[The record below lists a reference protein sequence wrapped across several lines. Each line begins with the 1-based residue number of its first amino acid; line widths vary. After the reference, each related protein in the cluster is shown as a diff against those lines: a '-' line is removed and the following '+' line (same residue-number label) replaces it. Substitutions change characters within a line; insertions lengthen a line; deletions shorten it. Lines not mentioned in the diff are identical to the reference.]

1 MTSLSDNRGDEV
13 RARYVLRRPSLGTAN
28 HMQRR
33 QGDGG
38 TRRSALDKPLDVSAH
53 EAEATDSSS
62 SLAPAP
68 SDPDPDAAEPP
79 STAIRVVTGVPVPS
93 APSSSAGQRPHASPE
108 PQRPEVGP
116 DALQQAPAPAPPAP
130 APNVRVPPA
139 PAPNVPPAPAQP
151 ARVAAHHSKRR
162 VAAAGGSAAAV
173 VVVAVLHRCFQVAAA
188 RARSKACSFESVLV
202 RCSVAP
208 RLHAAPVAR
217 RSRCTLHTALAQ
229 MG

>member
-108 PQRPEVGP
+108 PHNVLRLVLMPSSRRPPQRRPRLRPTCGC
-116 DALQQAPAPAPPAP
+116 PPRLRP
-130 APNVRVPPA
+130 TCRPPQRSPRVSLHTIPS
-139 PAPNVPPAPAQP
+139 VESL
-151 ARVAAHHSKRR
+151 RL
-162 VAAAGGSAAAV
+162 AAV
-173 VVVAVLHRCFQVAAA
+173 LLP
-188 RARSKACSFESVLV
+188 S
-202 RCSVAP
+202 
-208 RLHAAPVAR
+208 
-217 RSRCTLHTALAQ
+217 
-229 MG
+229 